1 MDLRQLRYFEAVAR
15 HRHFTRAADE
25 LHVAQSA
32 VSHQVQRLE
41 QELGIELLRRTT
53 RSVEPTEA
61 GALVAAR
68 ARAVLAESEALLGEV
83 EELRGLVRGRLT
95 VGALLFGGELDIPAV
110 LAAFTSAF
118 PHVEVGVREG
128 TAQRMLDMLRDGSL
142 DVAFALEKERP
153 DEIEGIGLSS
163 EELTAAISP
172 RHPLASDAPLKVER
186 LAEHALIA
194 FQPGSSTRAMV
205 DAALARAGV
214 QPRVAVE
221 ANDLALVRSMAAR
234 GLGVAVLPRSFAELP
249 GPRVTVRPL
258 QPTMRMEVVLWWLR
272 GRRLSPAAR
281 AFVEFTVARARRAQ
295 PERRSVRARGA
306 AAGRPPPPRPAGS
319 GRRS

>member
-41 QELGIELLRRTT
+41 QELGVELLRRTT

-68 ARAVLAESEALLGEV
+68 ALSVLSESDALVAEV

-95 VGALLFGGELDIPAV
+95 VGALLFGGELDIPAI
-110 LAAFTSAF
+110 LAAFTSEF

-142 DVAFALEKERP
+142 DVAFALESERH
-153 DEIEGIGLSS
+153 EGIERLDLSD
-163 EELTAAISP
+163 EELAAAISP
-172 RHPLASDAPLKVER
+172 RHPLAGDGPLRVEK
-186 LAEHALIA
+186 LAGHALIA

-205 DAALARAGV
+205 DAALARARV
-214 QPRVAVE
+214 EPRIAVE
-221 ANDLALVRSMAAR
+221 ANDLALVRSLAAR

-249 GPRVTVRPL
+249 GPRVVVRPL
-258 QPTMRMEVVLWWLR
+258 QPRMRMAVVLWWLE

-281 AFVEFTVARARRAQ
+281 AFVQFTAARAHRPSRARR
-295 PERRSVRARGA
+295 
-306 AAGRPPPPRPAGS
+306 
-319 GRRS
+319 

>member
-128 TAQRMLDMLRDGSL
+128 TAQRMLDMPRDGSL

-186 LAEHALIA
+186 LADHALIA

-319 GRRS
+319 GRQS

>member
-1 MDLRQLRYFEAVAR
+1 M
-15 HRHFTRAADE
+15 
-25 LHVAQSA
+25 
-32 VSHQVQRLE
+32 
-41 QELGIELLRRTT
+41 
-53 RSVEPTEA
+53 
-61 GALVAAR
+61 
-68 ARAVLAESEALLGEV
+68 VLAESEALLGEV

-110 LAAFTSAF
+110 LAAFTSEF
-118 PHVEVGVREG
+118 PHVEVSVREG
-128 TAQRMLDMLRDGSL
+128 TAQRMLDLLRDGGL

-153 DEIEGIGLSS
+153 EEIDGVELSS
-163 EELTAAISP
+163 EELAAATSP
-172 RHPLASDAPLKVER
+172 RHPLAGETPLRVDR

-234 GLGVAVLPRSFAELP
+234 GLGVAILPRSFAELP

-258 QPTMRMEVVLWWLR
+258 QPRMRMQVVLWWLR
-272 GRRLSPAAR
+272 GRRLAPAAR
-281 AFVEFTVARARRAQ
+281 AFVEFTTARARRQ
-295 PERRSVRARGA
+295 LPGRRSTQTGA
-306 AAGRPPPPRPAGS
+306 AAAKAPRLPRPAGS
-319 GRRS
+319 RRRP

>member
-1 MDLRQLRYFEAVAR
+1 
-15 HRHFTRAADE
+15 
-25 LHVAQSA
+25 
-32 VSHQVQRLE
+32 
-41 QELGIELLRRTT
+41 
-53 RSVEPTEA
+53 VEPTEA

-95 VGALLFGGELDIPAV
+95 VGALLFGGELDIPAI
-110 LAAFTSAF
+110 LAAFTSEF

-128 TAQRMLDMLRDGSL
+128 TAQRMLDMLHDGSL

-153 DEIEGIGLSS
+153 EEIEGIWLSS
-163 EELTAAISP
+163 EELAAAVSP
-172 RHPLASDAPLKVER
+172 RHPLAGDAPLRVER

-205 DAALARAGV
+205 DAALARARV

-258 QPTMRMEVVLWWLR
+258 QPTMRMKVVLWWLR

-281 AFVEFTVARARRAQ
+281 AFVEFTAARARRAR
-295 PERRSVRARGA
+295 PARGSARTGA
-306 AAGRPPPPRPAGS
+306 AAAGSPRLRRPAGS
-319 GRRS
+319 RRRP

>member
-1 MDLRQLRYFEAVAR
+1 MDLRQLRYFEAVER

-41 QELGIELLRRTT
+41 RELGIELLRRTT

-68 ARAVLAESEALLGEV
+68 ARAVLAESEGLLGEV

-95 VGALLFGGELDIPAV
+95 VGALLFGGELDIPAI

-142 DVAFALEKERP
+142 DVAFALESERP
-153 DEIEGIGLSS
+153 EGIERLKLSN
-163 EELTAAISP
+163 EELAAAISP
-172 RHPLASDAPLKVER
+172 RHPLAGEGPLRVEK
-186 LAEHALIA
+186 LAGHALIA
-194 FQPGSSTRAMV
+194 FQPGSSTRQRV
-205 DAALARAGV
+205 DAALARAGIE
-214 QPRVAVE
+214 PRIAVE
-221 ANDLALVRSMAAR
+221 ANDLALVRSLAAR
-234 GLGVAVLPRSFAELP
+234 GLGVAVLPRSFVELP

-258 QPTMRMEVVLWWLR
+258 QPTLRMEVVLWWPQD
-272 GRRLSPAAR
+272 RRLSPAAR
-281 AFVEFTVARARRAQ
+281 TFLEFTAARARQ
-295 PERRSVRARGA
+295 ARPTRG
-306 AAGRPPPPRPAGS
+306 
-319 GRRS
+319 

>member
-68 ARAVLAESEALLGEV
+68 ARAVRADGEALPGEG
-83 EELRGLVRGRLT
+83 EALRGLVRGRLA
-95 VGALLFGGELDIPAV
+95 VGA
-110 LAAFTSAF
+110 
-118 PHVEVGVREG
+118 
-128 TAQRMLDMLRDGSL
+128 
-142 DVAFALEKERP
+142 
-153 DEIEGIGLSS
+153 
-163 EELTAAISP
+163 
-172 RHPLASDAPLKVER
+172 
-186 LAEHALIA
+186 
-194 FQPGSSTRAMV
+194 
-205 DAALARAGV
+205 
-214 QPRVAVE
+214 
-221 ANDLALVRSMAAR
+221 
-234 GLGVAVLPRSFAELP
+234 LGVAVLPRSFAELP

-319 GRRS
+319 GRQS

>member
-41 QELGIELLRRTT
+41 RELGIELLRRTT

-61 GALVAAR
+61 GTLVAAR

-95 VGALLFGGELDIPAV
+95 VGALLFGGELDIPAI

-142 DVAFALEKERP
+142 DVAFALEKDRP
-153 DEIEGIGLSS
+153 EEVEGIGLSR

-172 RHPLASDAPLKVER
+172 RHPLAGDAPLRVER
-186 LAEHALIA
+186 LADHALIA

-214 QPRVAVE
+214 QTRVAVE

-258 QPTMRMEVVLWWLR
+258 QPTLRMEVVLWWLR
-272 GRRLSPAAR
+272 DRRLSPAAR
-281 AFVEFTVARARRAQ
+281 AFVEFTAARARRQRPA
-295 PERRSVRARGA
+295 RGSTHARGA
-306 AAGRPPPPRPAGS
+306 AAGLPPPPRPAGS
-319 GRRS
+319 RPRP

>member
-95 VGALLFGGELDIPAV
+95 VGALLFGGELDIPAI

-118 PHVEVGVREG
+118 PHVEVGIREG
-128 TAQRMLDMLRDGSL
+128 TAQRMLEMLRDGSL

-153 DEIEGIGLSS
+153 EELEGIGLSM

-172 RHPLASDAPLKVER
+172 RHPLAGDAPLRVER

-214 QPRVAVE
+214 EPRVAVE

-258 QPTMRMEVVLWWLR
+258 QPTMRMEVVLWWMR

-295 PERRSVRARGA
+295 PERRSARPRGA
-306 AAGRPPPPRPAGS
+306 AAARPPPPRPAGS
-319 GRRS
+319 GRQS

>member
-41 QELGIELLRRTT
+41 RELGIELLRRTT

-95 VGALLFGGELDIPAV
+95 VGALLFGGELDIPAI
-110 LAAFTSAF
+110 LAAFTAEF

-153 DEIEGIGLSS
+153 EEIEGIGLSR

-172 RHPLASDAPLKVER
+172 RHPLAGAAPLRVEQ
-186 LAEHALIA
+186 LAGHALIA

-205 DAALARAGV
+205 DATLARAGV
-214 QPRVAVE
+214 KPRIAVE

-258 QPTMRMEVVLWWLR
+258 QPAMRMEVVLWWLR

-281 AFVEFTVARARRAQ
+281 AFVEFTAARARRQQ
-295 PERRSVRARGA
+295 PARRSSRARA
-306 AAGRPPPPRPAGS
+306 
-319 GRRS
+319 